1 MHPHRRTRTAAKL
14 LLGVFAALALLLA
27 PAQASASAPVASH
40 PVAQAAPNADNGNPT
55 AAQLLAKVSGKCD
68 QVSTGAY
75 SNKNGGK
82 APICASGNAYY
93 WTSGMAIDCDGQTTT
108 QCNKNTDCCYQP
120 DTSFHQSDGKP
131 LSAAVLPYVVIPLP
145 GKIWSY
151 KKAGLKGGDVVVVIY
166 KGQVEYAVFG
176 DEGPNTSIGEASY
189 ATAKALG
196 IDDNPKTGGTA
207 GPVTYIV
214 FKNSVVSPIESHPN
228 AVTSGRTLATQ
239 FVNGS

>member
-1 MHPHRRTRTAAKL
+1 MNHRARNAAKL
-14 LLGVFAALALLLA
+14 LLGVLAALALLLA
-27 PAQASASAPVASH
+27 PAAQASATSVPAAH
-40 PVAQAAPNADNGNPT
+40 PSVQAGPNADNGNPT
-55 AAQLLAKVSGKCD
+55 AAQLLAKVSGKCN
-68 QVSTGAY
+68 QVSKGAY

-151 KKAGLKGGDVVVVIY
+151 KTAGLKGGDVVVVIY

-176 DEGPNTSIGEASY
+176 DEGPNDSIGESSY

-214 FKNSVVSPIESHPN
+214 FKNSVVAPIENHGN
-228 AVTSGRTLATQ
+228 AVTSGKKLAQ
-239 FVNGS
+239 AFVNS

>member
-1 MHPHRRTRTAAKL
+1 MRHHRARNAAKL
-14 LLGVFAALALLLA
+14 LLGVLAALALLLV
-27 PAQASASAPVASH
+27 PAQASASAPTVTHQTNQVS
-40 PVAQAAPNADNGNPT
+40 PQADNGNPT
-55 AAQLLAKVSGKCD
+55 AAQLLAKVSGKCN
-68 QVSTGAY
+68 QVSKGAY

-82 APICASGNAYY
+82 APICASGSAFY
-93 WTSGMAIDCDGQTTT
+93 WTSGMAIDCDGQVTAH
-108 QCNKNTDCCYQP
+108 CNKNTDCCFQP

-151 KKAGLKGGDVVVVIY
+151 QKAGLKGGDVVVVIY

-176 DEGPNTSIGEASY
+176 DEGPNDSIGEASY
-189 ATAKALG
+189 ATAKSLG

-214 FKNSVVSPIESHPN
+214 FKNSVVSPIESHAN
-228 AVTSGRTLATQ
+228 AVSSGQKLAQ
-239 FVNGS
+239 SFVNS

>member
-1 MHPHRRTRTAAKL
+1 MKHRARNAAKL

-27 PAQASASAPVASH
+27 PAAQASATPTPAAHTAV
-40 PVAQAAPNADNGNPT
+40 QARPNADNGNPT
-55 AAQLLAKVSGKCD
+55 AAQLLAKVSGKCN
-68 QVSTGAY
+68 QVSKGAY

-176 DEGPNTSIGEASY
+176 DEGPNDSIGEASY
-189 ATAKALG
+189 ATAKSLG

-214 FKNSVVSPIESHPN
+214 FKNSVVSPIESHAN
-228 AVTSGRTLATQ
+228 AVSSGQKLAQ
-239 FVNGS
+239 AFVKS

>member
-1 MHPHRRTRTAAKL
+1 MKHRARNAAKL

-27 PAQASASAPVASH
+27 PAAQASATPTPAAH
-40 PVAQAAPNADNGNPT
+40 PAVQAGPNADNGNPT
-55 AAQLLAKVSGKCD
+55 AAQLLAKVSGKCN

-176 DEGPNTSIGEASY
+176 DEGPNNSIGEASY
-189 ATAKALG
+189 ATAKSLG

-214 FKNSVVSPIESHPN
+214 FKNSVVSPIESHAN
-228 AVTSGRTLATQ
+228 AVSSGQKLAQ
-239 FVNGS
+239 AFVSGS